1 MAADPSRD
9 TPPKQRD
16 DDATAADRKLSEA
29 DKHSSKGEPAPAKPA
44 SGAELPDPKDVG
56 EAG

>member
-1 MAADPSRD
+1 MATESSRD

-16 DDATAADRKLSEA
+16 DDATAADRQLSDAEK
-29 DKHSSKGEPAPAKPA
+29 DSPKGEPAPPKP
-44 SGAELPDPKDVG
+44 GRGTDLPDPKDVG

>member
-1 MAADPSRD
+1 MAAESSRD

-16 DDATAADRKLSEA
+16 DDATAADRQLSDA
-29 DKHSSKGEPAPAKPA
+29 QKGSTKGEPAPPKPSSDA
-44 SGAELPDPKDVG
+44 NLPDPKDVG

>member
-1 MAADPSRD
+1 MAVESSRD

-16 DDATAADRKLSEA
+16 DDATAADRQLSDA
-29 DKHSSKGEPAPAKPA
+29 QKDSTKGEPSPPKPSSDA
-44 SGAELPDPKDVG
+44 NLPDPKDVG